1 MRVIFLG
8 TSASEGWPAVFCQ
21 CQYCVKAREFG
32 GKNLRS
38 RASVLFDDDL
48 KVDFPPDTYMHVLK
62 YGLDLGALRFLLV
75 THTHR
80 DHFYADDLETRKSPF
95 AYVKSG
101 GLLKVYGN
109 RAVYE
114 KTVKAVSSEAVV
126 PEIIDPFKSL
136 KLDDY
141 EVEALPAN
149 HSPAEVCLLYVI
161 SIGGIS
167 VFYGHDSGWYP
178 DETWKALKRRKLSLA
193 IMDCTCIIKD
203 CVNYH
208 MGIETMVKAKNR
220 MINESIAN
228 GNTIFIAT
236 HFSHNGQL
244 LHHEL
249 EEKLKLYGITPA
261 YDGMCIK
268 L

>member
-1 MRVIFLG
+1 MFLG
-8 TSASEGWPAVFCQ
+8 TAASEGWPAVFCQ
-21 CQYCVKAREFG
+21 CQYCIKAREIG

-38 RASVLFDDDL
+38 RASVLFNDDL

-62 YGLDLGALRFLLV
+62 YGLDLGALKFLLV
-75 THTHR
+75 THSHR
-80 DHFYADDLETRKSPF
+80 DHFYADDLETRRSPF
-95 AYVKSG
+95 AYIKCG
-101 GLLKVYGN
+101 DPLKVYGN
-109 RAVYE
+109 ETVYE
-114 KTVKAVSSEAVV
+114 KTVKVAPPEVVS
-126 PEIIDPFKSL
+126 PEIIKPFKPL
-136 KLDDY
+136 KLDYY
-141 EVEALPAN
+141 EVEALPAD
-149 HSPAEVCLLYVI
+149 HARSEECLLYVI
-161 SIGGIS
+161 SIGDVS

-178 DETWKALKRRKLSLA
+178 DETWKALKRRKLSLI
-193 IMDCTCIIKD
+193 IMDCTCIIKN

-220 MINESIAN
+220 MISEGIAD

-236 HFSHNGQL
+236 HFSHNGEL

-249 EEKLKLYGITPA
+249 EEKLKPYNITPA